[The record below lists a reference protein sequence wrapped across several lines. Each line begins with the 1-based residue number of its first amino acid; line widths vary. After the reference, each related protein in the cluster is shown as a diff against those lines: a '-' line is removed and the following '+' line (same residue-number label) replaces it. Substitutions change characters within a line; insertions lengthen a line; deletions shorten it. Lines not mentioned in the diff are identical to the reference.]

1 MITFNTGRKYTAKGQ
16 RIAAA
21 IVDGRTYFSD
31 VDRMIF
37 GVFTSPVECTRADVL
52 EAYDA
57 GVYQWTAHSILR
69 ELDKAAA
76 AI

>member
-1 MITFNTGRKYTAKGQ
+1 MITFNTGRKYTERGQ

-57 GVYQWTAHSILR
+57 GVFKWAAHPILR
-69 ELDKAAA
+69 ELGNAAA